1 MALVSGF
8 STDLNYTLKSGD
20 KTIKQYSNNQIDVA
34 AKTAMKIFN
43 GYSSEH
49 TFETKIKMACVNGLL
64 ILVGGDA
71 FDKVKMCCNKIWDG
85 YQEACQFYS
94 EQEKVVNPPKDDFDK
109 QCYTIVEMMFF
120 KIKLENAIKCG
131 LEEYYTMIC

>member
-49 TFETKIKMACVNGLL
+49 TFETKIKMACVNG
-64 ILVGGDA
+64 
-71 FDKVKMCCNKIWDG
+71 
-85 YQEACQFYS
+85 
-94 EQEKVVNPPKDDFDK
+94 
-109 QCYTIVEMMFF
+109 
-120 KIKLENAIKCG
+120 
-131 LEEYYTMIC
+131 